1 MQLKLRCEAMP
12 SGGFGPCRVNRAAR
26 HRNQL
31 DSHGGDRRAVLG
43 GVRPDTEHGAHE
55 ALGRRRYRMTRG
67 RPSSGRFPIRAS
79 RIDFFSM
86 LPCSSRLPRV
96 RWAWSLRRWGR
107 RPCCLWLAPGVGP
120 EQLATTHC
128 GHRAIKLEWRQPAI
142 PRGSMAVR
150 SCLRRRHSGAA
161 PMMEAAALRCC
172 NVRMHNQM

>member
-142 PRGSMAVR
+142 STRFHGSPLLPAT
-150 SCLRRRHSGAA
+150 
-161 PMMEAAALRCC
+161 PPFRCSPDDGGS
-172 NVRMHNQM
+172 RPPLLQRAYA